1 MKNRLQIRYHI
12 PETLPTRAQAMT
24 YLQEAFAIG
33 RTNSTNASLPAEPL
47 VILYNDTQ
55 LDIANGITE
64 AKRLETS
71 NVLLAIGR
79 GGDGVNVFNNQDYFV
94 IDFAKHDE
102 EIKDLTD
109 TVENILEVIEEVKEN
124 IEQMKADI
132 KKNSNDIAAIIKK
145 IGEKGDQCEKD
156 TVYGYIQCA
165 HDKVHLEED
174 RAALAEKELQHQIED
189 TLTKLNNEIDD
200 RKESDDVLQ
209 QHINDEKDARIS
221 QDEILNDAINANSES
236 IKRVEDKFDREV
248 GDLKTKDEELSD
260 KIKDEE
266 DARQDADKKHT
277 EDIQTQREDFE
288 AEKIFTSNERTRIE
302 QHFANEVK
310 RIDEDITLLQETD
323 RDIYREISDLKKKD
337 SEHDDGIR
345 DNKDNIKLLQQAVDI
360 NSKEIAKNKVKSTKQ
375 TILVTPPTEN
385 GTNIEVNVDNKTIVI
400 DEVGILSVD
409 SSALVQYKGENAI
422 NVSDVVGQSK
432 TISLKVNERDR
443 IITNDDQGLLATL
456 SLKWNHAD
464 ATGEKDEIQ
473 LIGKDGIVISRIDV
487 AEFIKD
493 GFLDTVRLDTTDK
506 NNPILVFVFNSA
518 AGKETINIPVRELVD
533 IYLAGNGL
541 QLNEHT
547 FSIKLDDSTEKFL
560 TVSADGIKLSGVQ
573 SAIDTAKENLTSE
586 FNSKLDLVKQSIQTV
601 SNNLQTETNERKYSD
616 TKLDERITSLETDST
631 DIRKEFAAAD
641 DDVRSEFTAADDKVR
656 EDFAI
661 ADKQVRTEFENA
673 DNIVRGEFTAAD
685 IAVKTAFAD
694 ADNVVRNEFATAD
707 DKVRAEFATADDKVR
722 VDFALADES
731 VKTELKTYSDGIKTD
746 LIAADESVKTELK
759 TDFTNADN
767 NVRSEF
773 AAADY
778 AIKLELGAKIDI
790 NKSDIESIKNDY
802 LKSND
807 KNDIVN
813 QFTVADSN
821 LSTRIDNNE
830 NDIKVLNS
838 GTSVDGSIKHSIYD
852 SVIGQVV
859 NTVTIDDAS
868 NQSLIKKFTVDDVPY
883 IYTSNSSD
891 DMKHNGTTLS
901 YVINDLREDVN
912 DANSLANE
920 NRNSIQELSYNV
932 KTNTGDIA
940 VLKAENAEL
949 KSLITALQTELATLK
964 SNAITEVLGT
974 DNEISAVKTGN
985 SVTVKFADNAYFVA
999 GE

>member
-109 TVENILEVIEEVKEN
+109 TIDNILEVIEEVKEN

-132 KKNSNDIAAIIKK
+132 KKNSDDIAAIIKK

-156 TVYGYIQCA
+156 TVYGYIKCA

-174 RAALAEKELQHQIED
+174 RATLAEQELRSIINILEQNDEF
-189 TLTKLNNEIDD
+189 
-200 RKESDDVLQ
+200 LQ
-209 QHINDEKDARIS
+209 QDINDEKAERIA
-221 QDEILNDAINANSES
+221 QDEILNNAIRDNSEE
-236 IKRVEDKFDREV
+236 IKRVEEKFNIEV
-248 GDLKTKDEELSD
+248 GDLKAKDKELSD

-266 DARQDADKKHT
+266 DARQDADEIHT
-277 EDIQTQREDFE
+277 RDIAQQREDFE
-288 AEKIFTSNERTRIE
+288 EEQQFTRTKFS
-302 QHFANEVK
+302 Q
-310 RIDEDITLLQETD
+310 IDNDITVLQQK
-323 RDIYREISDLKKKD
+323 DIAIDKEISDLKTKD
-337 SEHDDGIR
+337 GEHDTAIGN
-345 DNKDNIKLLQQAVDI
+345 NKNNIELLKIDVDS
-360 NSKEIAKNKVKSTKQ
+360 NKKEIAKNKVKSTKQ

-547 FSIKLDDSTEKFL
+547 FSIKLDNSSEGFL
-560 TVSADGIKLSGVQ
+560 TISADGIKLSGVQ
-573 SAIDTAKENLTSE
+573 SAINSAKE
-586 FNSKLDLVKQSIQTV
+586 SIDETINTKIGEV
-601 SNNLQTETNERKYSD
+601 NDKIETLQGT
-616 TKLDERITSLETDST
+616 
-631 DIRKEFAAAD
+631 IRLEFALAD
-641 DDVRSEFTAADDKVR
+641 DA
-656 EDFAI
+656 
-661 ADKQVRTEFENA
+661 VRTEFK
-673 DNIVRGEFTAAD
+673 AAD
-685 IAVKTAFAD
+685 IVVRDAFAASD
-694 ADNVVRNEFATAD
+694 NVVRTEFKASDEAVRADFANADNVVRKEFADAD
-707 DKVRAEFATADDKVR
+707 SLLEQRIASLEKDSTSIKKDFAKADEDVKDLIRTEFANADKEVIKA
-722 VDFALADES
+722 FTEADNKLGERIIILENN
-731 VKTELKTYSDGIKTD
+731 KDNYI
-746 LIAADESVKTELK
+746 
-759 TDFTNADN
+759 NADN
-767 NVRSEF
+767 L
-773 AAADY
+773 
-778 AIKLELGAKIDI
+778 IKF
-790 NKSDIESIKNDY
+790 DIENIKNDY
-802 LKSND
+802 LKLSD
-807 KNDIVN
+807 KEFIIN
-813 QFTVADSN
+813 QFTVADNN
-821 LSTRIDNNE
+821 LNTRIDNNE
-830 NDIKVLNS
+830 NNIKVLNS

-891 DMKHNGTTLS
+891 DMKHNGATLS
-901 YVINDLREDVN
+901 YVINQLREDVN
-912 DANSLANE
+912 DANSLANK
-920 NRNSIQELSYNV
+920 NKDDIKDLSYKV
-932 KTNTGDIA
+932 ETNTDNIA
-940 VLKAENAEL
+940 VLNATITEL
-949 KSLITALQTELATLK
+949 KTLITTLQTELATLK

-985 SVTVKFADNAYFVA
+985 TVTVKFADNAYFVA

>member
-109 TVENILEVIEEVKEN
+109 TVDNILEVIEEVKEN

-132 KKNSNDIAAIIKK
+132 KKNSDDIAAIIKK

-165 HDKVHLEED
+165 HDG
-174 RAALAEKELQHQIED
+174 IED
-189 TLTKLNNEIDD
+189 LNERLGDEIDD
-200 RKESDDVLQ
+200 RKQADEDLQTHINMEADARAQEDERLSNRIIANQTAIRDEESAREESDQ
-209 QHINDEKDARIS
+209 RI
-221 QDEILNDAINANSES
+221 
-236 IKRVEDKFDREV
+236 EDKFDIEV
-248 GDLKTKDEELSD
+248 GLLKAKDAELESAINEEKDEREKADVIHTSD
-260 KIKDEE
+260 I
-266 DARQDADKKHT
+266 AQ
-277 EDIQTQREDFE
+277 QRSDFE
-288 AEKIFTSNERTRIE
+288 EEKKFTRDKFR
-302 QHFANEVK
+302 Q
-310 RIDEDITLLQETD
+310 IDNDITVLQQKDIAIDNEISNLKDKDREHDTAIGVNKTNIELLQTEV
-323 RDIYREISDLKKKD
+323 DL
-337 SEHDDGIR
+337 
-345 DNKDNIKLLQQAVDI
+345 NK
-360 NSKEIAKNKVKSTKQ
+360 KEIAKNKVKSTRQ

-506 NNPILVFVFNSA
+506 NNPILIFTFNSS
-518 AGKETINIPVRELVD
+518 AGKETINIPVRDLVD

-547 FSIKLDDSTEKFL
+547 FSIKLDNSSEGFL
-560 TVSADGIKLSGVQ
+560 TISADGIKLSGVQ
-573 SAIDTAKENLTSE
+573 SAINTAKE
-586 FNSKLDLVKQSIQTV
+586 SIDETINNKIGEV
-601 SNNLQTETNERKYSD
+601 NTKIDNLQ
-616 TKLDERITSLETDST
+616 ST
-631 DIRKEFAAAD
+631 IRFEFAAAD
-641 DDVRSEFTAADDKVR
+641 DVVRGEFAASDNVVRSEFKESDDALR
-656 EDFAI
+656 TDFA
-661 ADKQVRTEFENA
+661 N
-673 DNIVRGEFTAAD
+673 
-685 IAVKTAFAD
+685 
-694 ADNVVRNEFATAD
+694 ADNVVRKEFADADSLLEGRIKNLENNSNNFAEAD
-707 DKVRAEFATADDKVR
+707 DDVKELIRTEFANADNEVIKAFTESDNRLEGRIIILETDKDKYKESDDVVR
-722 VDFALADES
+722 KEFADAD
-731 VKTELKTYSDGIKTD
+731 TLIKTD
-746 LIAADESVKTELK
+746 LES
-759 TDFTNADN
+759 
-767 NVRSEF
+767 
-773 AAADY
+773 
-778 AIKLELGAKIDI
+778 KIGS
-790 NKSDIESIKNDY
+790 NKSDIENIKNDY
-802 LKSND
+802 LKSSD

-813 QFTVADSN
+813 QFTVADSD
-821 LSTRIDNNE
+821 LSTRIGNNE
-830 NDIKVLNS
+830 KNIIVLNS

-883 IYTSNSSD
+883 IYTSNSSS

-901 YVINDLREDVN
+901 YFIDELRDDVN
-912 DANSLANE
+912 DVTTLAND
-920 NRNSIQELSYNV
+920 NKS
-932 KTNTGDIA
+932 DIA
-940 VLKAENAEL
+940 ELRETINELKA
-949 KSLITALQTELATLK
+949 LITSLQTELNALK

-974 DNEISAVKTGN
+974 DNEISAVKDGN
-985 SVTVKFADNAYFVA
+985 KVTVKFADNAYFVA

>member
-109 TVENILEVIEEVKEN
+109 TVDNILEVIEEVKEN

-132 KKNSNDIAAIIKK
+132 KKNSDDIATIIKK

-209 QHINDEKDARIS
+209 QHINDERDARIS
-221 QDEILNDAINANSES
+221 QDEILNDAINANSDS

-248 GDLKTKDEELSD
+248 QRLDEKDDELFKSIGDLNRRIDDEERERKSA
-260 KIKDEE
+260 DEIHT
-266 DARQDADKKHT
+266 QDIA
-277 EDIQTQREDFE
+277 QQRSDFE
-288 AEKIFTSNERTRIE
+288 DEKKFTRDKFS
-302 QHFANEVK
+302 Q
-310 RIDEDITLLQETD
+310 IDNDITVLQQK
-323 RDIYREISDLKKKD
+323 DIAIDNEISNLKDKD
-337 SEHDDGIR
+337 REQDTAIG
-345 DNKDNIKLLQQAVDI
+345 DNKTNIELLKIDVDS
-360 NSKEIAKNKVKSTKQ
+360 NKKEIAKNKVKSTKQ

-432 TISLKVNERDR
+432 TISLKVNNRDR

-506 NNPILVFVFNSA
+506 NNPILIFTFNSS
-518 AGKETINIPVRELVD
+518 AGKETINIPVRDLVD

-547 FSIKLDDSTEKFL
+547 FSIKLDNSSEGFL
-560 TVSADGIKLSGVQ
+560 TISADGIKLSGVQ
-573 SAIDTAKENLTSE
+573 NAINTAKE
-586 FNSKLDLVKQSIQTV
+586 SINETIKTKIDEV
-601 SNNLQTETNERKYSD
+601 NTKIDNLQ
-616 TKLDERITSLETDST
+616 ST
-631 DIRKEFAAAD
+631 IRLEFAAADNLVRTEFKAAD
-641 DDVRSEFTAADDKVR
+641 DDVRLEFAAADNL
-656 EDFAI
+656 
-661 ADKQVRTEFENA
+661 VRTEFKAADDAVRTDFANA
-673 DNIVRGEFTAAD
+673 DNVVRKEFAD
-685 IAVKTAFAD
+685 ADSLLGQRIDSLVKDSTSIRKEFDD
-694 ADNVVRNEFATAD
+694 ADNVVRKEFATAD
-707 DKVRAEFATADDKVR
+707 NEVIKAF
-722 VDFALADES
+722 
-731 VKTELKTYSDGIKTD
+731 TE
-746 LIAADESVKTELK
+746 
-759 TDFTNADN
+759 ADN
-767 NVRSEF
+767 KLGERIIILENNKDNYIS
-773 AAADY
+773 ADNL
-778 AIKLELGAKIDI
+778 IKSDLESKIGS
-790 NKSDIESIKNDY
+790 NKSDIENIKNDY
-802 LKSND
+802 LKSSD

-830 NDIKVLNS
+830 NNIKVLNS

-901 YVINDLREDVN
+901 YVIDDLRKDVN
-912 DANSLANE
+912 DTNSLANE
-920 NRNSIQELSYNV
+920 NRNSIIELNYNV
-932 KTNTGDIA
+932 KTNTDNIA
-940 VLKAENAEL
+940 DLKAENTEL
-949 KSLITALQTELATLK
+949 KTSITELRTLITALQTELATLK

-985 SVTVKFADNAYFVA
+985 TVTVKFADDAYFVA

>member
-79 GGDGVNVFNNQDYFV
+79 GGDGINVFNNQDYFV

-109 TVENILEVIEEVKEN
+109 TVDNILEVIEEVKEN

-132 KKNSNDIAAIIKK
+132 KKNSDDIAAIIKK

-165 HDKVHLEED
+165 HEG
-174 RAALAEKELQHQIED
+174 IED
-189 TLTKLNNEIDD
+189 LNTRLDHEIEVRIQADNVLQEHINTEAD
-200 RKESDDVLQ
+200 TRAQEDERLSNRIIANQTAIRDEEFAREESD
-209 QHINDEKDARIS
+209 KRI
-221 QDEILNDAINANSES
+221 
-236 IKRVEDKFDREV
+236 EDKFDIEV
-248 GDLKTKDEELSD
+248 GLLKAKDEDLEDAIHDEYDRASREEGVLKQEIKDEKEAREAADEKHTQDIAQQRSDFELEQKFTRDEISRID
-260 KIKDEE
+260 RDITVLQQKDIEIDKEITDLKIKD
-266 DARQDADKKHT
+266 D
-277 EDIQTQREDFE
+277 
-288 AEKIFTSNERTRIE
+288 
-302 QHFANEVK
+302 
-310 RIDEDITLLQETD
+310 
-323 RDIYREISDLKKKD
+323 
-337 SEHDDGIR
+337 EHDTAIGK
-345 DNKDNIKLLQQAVDI
+345 NKGDIELLKIAVDS
-360 NSKEIAKNKVKSTKQ
+360 NSKEIVRNKVKSTKQ

-432 TISLKVNERDR
+432 TISLKVNAKDR

-586 FNSKLDLVKQSIQTV
+586 FDSKLELVKQSIQTV
-601 SNNLQTETNERKYSD
+601 SNNLQTETIERKDSD
-616 TKLDERITSLETDST
+616 AKLDERITNLETDST

-641 DDVRSEFTAADDKVR
+641 NIVRSEFAAADDKVR

-661 ADKQVRTEFENA
+661 ADKQVRTEFEKA
-673 DNIVRGEFTAAD
+673 DNIVRSEFAAAD

-722 VDFALADES
+722 VDFALADEA
-731 VKTELKTYSDGIKTD
+731 VKTELKTEFA
-746 LIAADESVKTELK
+746 AAD
-759 TDFTNADN
+759 NI
-767 NVRSEF
+767 VRSEF
-773 AAADY
+773 ATADD
-778 AIKLELGAKIDI
+778 AIKLELGPKIDN
-790 NKSDIESIKNDY
+790 NKADIEVIKNDY
-802 LKSND
+802 LKSSD

-813 QFTVADSN
+813 QFTVADNN
-821 LSTRIDNNE
+821 LSTRIVNNE
-830 NDIKVLNS
+830 NNIKVLNS
-838 GTSVDGSIKHSIYD
+838 GTSVDGSVKHSIYD

-868 NQSLIKKFTVDDVPY
+868 NQSLIKKFTVNDVPY
-883 IYTSNSSD
+883 IYTSNSSS

-901 YVINDLREDVN
+901 YVIDELREDV
-912 DANSLANE
+912 DSANSLANKNE
-920 NRNSIQELSYNV
+920 NDIKDLSFKVETNAKDIESLKV
-932 KTNTGDIA
+932 ENAGLKTDIA
-940 VLKAENAEL
+940 EL
-949 KSLITALQTELATLK
+949 RGLISALQTELATLK

-985 SVTVKFADNAYFVA
+985 TVTVKFADNAYFVA